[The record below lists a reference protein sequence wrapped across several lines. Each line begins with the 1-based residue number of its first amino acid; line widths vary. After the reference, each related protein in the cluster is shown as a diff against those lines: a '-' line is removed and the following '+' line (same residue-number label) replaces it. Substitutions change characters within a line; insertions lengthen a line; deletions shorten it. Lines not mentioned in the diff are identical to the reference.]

1 MQGPSDCTYTL
12 RWHDIA
18 FLPQILCVG
27 RAAALRPEGPAVHRP
42 PQSGRS
48 LAREKTS
55 AEGAAPTVI
64 QEDRPKTNKA
74 SVAPSALIHVCDL
87 IPASRPGLCTVGPS
101 GLSQDSGLPANMS
114 YAQLQTATYPVAFT
128 GLKYYLLRTLQIS
141 ETCWTREYPPLR
153 RRQDTLDGRPRA
165 RVVLYS

>member
-1 MQGPSDCTYTL
+1 PSDWAYTL

-55 AEGAAPTVI
+55 AEGAAPAVI
-64 QEDRPKTNKA
+64 QEDRSKTNKA
-74 SVAPSALIHVCDL
+74 SVAPSALIHLCDL

-101 GLSQDSGLPANMS
+101 GLSQDSGLPTNMS
-114 YAQLQTATYPVAFT
+114 YA
-128 GLKYYLLRTLQIS
+128 LR
-141 ETCWTREYPPLR
+141 
-153 RRQDTLDGRPRA
+153 A
-165 RVVLYS
+165 A